1 MGYDFNVQQRDSTQ
15 TNGTASIV
23 TGLKFG
29 NQFIISPQ
37 LEIGYDK
44 VLTGGPADTTARFAY
59 GGPSFTVPA
68 NQLSGAAMGRLTIR
82 GDGNYVHFS
91 LQGGGEYSS
100 SYHSLDAKAVFRL
113 TF

>member
-1 MGYDFNVQQRDSTQ
+1 V
-15 TNGTASIV
+15 
-23 TGLKFG
+23 
-29 NQFIISPQ
+29 ISPQ

-59 GGPSFTVPA
+59 GGPTFSVPA
-68 NQLSGAAMGRLTIR
+68 NHIDGAAMGRLTVR

-91 LQGGGEYSS
+91 LQAGGEYSS